1 MSRVVTGLAGPE
13 KVEVDHHSFFTVW
26 AATALMKCTW
36 LLRVP
41 DLLVGAGKR
50 FISPGEEKTENGP
63 TTYRR
68 VQRQDSWLLLKDPGF
83 RVSGSFSLAVSLN

>member
-13 KVEVDHHSFFTVW
+13 KVEVDHHSVFTVW

-68 VQRQDSWLLLKDPGF
+68 VQRHKTHGF
-83 RVSGSFSLAVSLN
+83 Y